1 MRARQRTRP
10 IRVGVAGRNRPAVE
24 GGGRREAAE
33 AKGGDF
39 LHPNAAKPYPT
50 FIGVLTDFCFSVYQ
64 FL

>member
-1 MRARQRTRP
+1 
-10 IRVGVAGRNRPAVE
+10 VE